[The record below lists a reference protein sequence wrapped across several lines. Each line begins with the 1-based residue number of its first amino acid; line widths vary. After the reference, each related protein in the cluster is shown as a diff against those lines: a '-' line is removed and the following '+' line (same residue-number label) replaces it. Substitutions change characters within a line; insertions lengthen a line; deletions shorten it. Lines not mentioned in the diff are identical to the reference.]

1 MSPCRPTAL
10 LAALGAGV
18 ALAQG
23 QPPGR
28 TGADSW
34 LDNLSISATASTAW
48 VKNISRT
55 SSAPSRENA
64 LTYDF
69 GVNASRHQQL
79 APSWLLTL
87 GAGAEYLVVPD
98 YDRTSHGQTGVRTGL
113 QKKFGLGPLAPVVQF
128 DTGYTYKAAR
138 FAGDRGW
145 TADTGLRL
153 TKRLDP
159 ALQVTL
165 SGRWLQHNAASAIFD
180 IQQRSYSIEAVWDLN
195 DRWRLTGSAG
205 RLQGTIVANAEWS
218 VWGKAISGVFGPVV
232 STYYNSNPWG
242 VTSLYG
248 PGWVSYN
255 VQAHVDLWSLSLACA
270 VTERLTAEISA
281 GSAFVVNKI
290 GVRYPTE
297 SWGLGLN
304 YRF

>member
-1 MSPCRPTAL
+1 MSPCRQTAL

-55 SSAPSRENA
+55 SYAPSRESA

-87 GAGAEYLVVPD
+87 GAGAEYLAVPD
-98 YDRTSHGQTGVRTGL
+98 YDRTSHGQAGVRTGL
-113 QKKFGLGPLAPVVQF
+113 QKKFGLGPLAPVLQF

-145 TADTGLRL
+145 TADAGLRL

-159 ALQVTL
+159 ALQVAL

-180 IQQRSYSIEAVWDLN
+180 IQQRSYSAEAVWDFA

-218 VWGKAISGVFGPVV
+218 VWGPAIGGGFGPVV
-232 STYYNSNPWG
+232 STYYNSIPWG
-242 VTSLYG
+242 VTHLYG
-248 PGWVSYN
+248 TGWVSYH
-255 VQAHVDLWSLSLACA
+255 VEAHVDLWSLALAYE
-270 VTERLTAEISA
+270 VSDQLTMELRA